1 MGKSRKRK
9 FKKSVDKVTVTCY
22 TIFSNDVTVTKI
34 KTRRHF
40 KMTRLVYKNCKNKN
54 DRDLAEFIIN
64 YIKDWEEKGIELYTS
79 LLYRVLYPEDTQNL
93 SRYSEYCDDIVTYYD
108 LDNMLLIN
116 ELLHYIHTQFPI
128 ARQEA
133 MKNVSNIR
141 EFYHKEGTCLTVTFW
156 DYQVFV
162 GDFPKELKN
171 RIEKIF
177 ENISDDLYI
186 TYTTTWM
193 YSHLSEGIDYTYKE
207 NEHPQIDICFP
218 NIQIREKI
226 ISIINTEFS
235 NIEIRR
241 GLTKK

>member
-1 MGKSRKRK
+1 MTSL
-9 FKKSVDKVTVTCY
+9 
-22 TIFSNDVTVTKI
+22 IF
-34 KTRRHF
+34 
-40 KMTRLVYKNCKNKN
+40 KNCKSKN

-93 SRYSEYCDDIVTYYD
+93 SRYSGYCDDIVTYYN

-128 ARQEA
+128 ARQKA
-133 MKNVSNIR
+133 MENVSMIR
-141 EFYHKEGTCLTVTFW
+141 KFYHNEGTSLTVTFW

-177 ENISDDLYI
+177 AVISDDLHI

-193 YSHLSEGIDYTYKE
+193 YSHLSEGWDYTYKE
-207 NEHPQIDICFP
+207 NEHPQIEICFP
-218 NIQIREKI
+218 SVFLREKI
-226 ISIINTEFS
+226 ISIINTEFA
-235 NIEIRR
+235 NMEIEIGRF
-241 GLTKK
+241 